1 MKVLT
6 KLFKSIKWTLVSGS
20 GIKLQMRLLHNFD
33 SNFLGH
39 ASVQDLLEEFKQALK
54 DLGESSMLQVSMDGP
69 SVKLALYEELR
80 KDPLRKIT

>member
-39 ASVQDLLEEFKQALK
+39 ASAQDLLE
-54 DLGESSMLQVSMDGP
+54 
-69 SVKLALYEELR
+69 
-80 KDPLRKIT
+80 